1 MSKEITMSEEM
12 LISEQFSLHTQLAND
27 CIELAEFP
35 LCKLL
40 LCNDSA
46 YPWFILVPK
55 VDDIKDIY
63 QLDWPQ
69 QQQLLN
75 ESSLLSEL
83 LMQVFNGDKMN
94 VAALGNVVEQLHVHH
109 VVRYKTDVSWPKP
122 IWGQQPLTPYSDDE
136 LLAVKDKVLPKL
148 SLILT
153 SLSTRKEKVNY
164 LNNNFQRLPLRQ
176 H

>member
-1 MSKEITMSEEM
+1 MTDEKAET
-12 LISEQFSLHTQLAND
+12 FTLHPQLAKD
-27 CIELAEFP
+27 CFELADLP

-55 VDDIKDIY
+55 VCDITDIY
-63 QLDWPQ
+63 QLDWQQ

-83 LMQVFNGDKMN
+83 VIQVFVGDKMN

-109 VVRYKTDVSWPKP
+109 VVRYKSDVSWPKP
-122 IWGQQPLTPYSDDE
+122 IWGQQPLTPYTETE
-136 LLAVKDKVLPKL
+136 LAALKDKVLPKL
-148 SLILT
+148 AIVLESI
-153 SLSTRKEKVNY
+153 SG
-164 LNNNFQRLPLRQ
+164 
-176 H
+176 

>member
-1 MSKEITMSEEM
+1 MSEQ
-12 LISEQFSLHTQLAND
+12 LTPFSLHPQLAND
-27 CIELAEFP
+27 CFELADLP

-55 VDDIKDIY
+55 VSDITDIY
-63 QLDWPQ
+63 QLDWQQ

-83 LMQVFNGDKMN
+83 LMQVFTGDKMN

-122 IWGQQPLTPYSDDE
+122 IWGQQPLTPYTNDE
-136 LLAVKDKVLPKL
+136 LVTIKETLLPKVA
-148 SLILT
+148 LILT
-153 SLSTRKEKVNY
+153 SL
-164 LNNNFQRLPLRQ
+164 
-176 H
+176 

>member
-1 MSKEITMSEEM
+1 MTEQKAEIFT
-12 LISEQFSLHTQLAND
+12 LHPQLAKD
-27 CIELAEFP
+27 CFELADLP

-55 VDDIKDIY
+55 VNDITDIY
-63 QLDWPQ
+63 QLDWQQ

-83 LMQVFNGDKMN
+83 VMQAFAGDKMN

-109 VVRYKTDVSWPKP
+109 VVRYKNDVSWPKP
-122 IWGQQPLTPYSDDE
+122 IWGQQPLTPYTEVE
-136 LLAVKDKVLPKL
+136 LAALKDKVLPKL
-148 SLILT
+148 AIVLESI
-153 SLSTRKEKVNY
+153 SG
-164 LNNNFQRLPLRQ
+164 
-176 H
+176 

>member
-1 MSKEITMSEEM
+1 MSDSKE
-12 LISEQFSLHTQLAND
+12 FSLHPQLAMD
-27 CIELAEFP
+27 CVELADFP

-55 VDDIKDIY
+55 VADISEVF
-63 QLDWPQ
+63 QLEWEQ

-83 LMQVFNGDKMN
+83 LMQVFAGDKMN

-109 VVRYKTDVSWPKP
+109 VVRFKDDAQWPKP
-122 IWGQQPLTPYSDDE
+122 IWGQQALTPYSDE
-136 LLAVKDKVLPKL
+136 EVTALKEKLLPQLAVTFTDK
-148 SLILT
+148 
-153 SLSTRKEKVNY
+153 
-164 LNNNFQRLPLRQ
+164 
-176 H
+176 

>member
-1 MSKEITMSEEM
+1 MPEKTTISQEEQV
-12 LISEQFSLHTQLAND
+12 SEQFNLHPQLAKD
-27 CIELAEFP
+27 CFELAELP

-55 VDDIKDIY
+55 VNDITDIY
-63 QLDWPQ
+63 QLDWQQ

-83 LMQVFNGDKMN
+83 LMQVFSGDKMN
-94 VAALGNVVEQLHVHH
+94 VAALGNVVEQLHMHH
-109 VVRYKTDVSWPKP
+109 VVRYKDDVSWPKP
-122 IWGQQPLTPYSDDE
+122 IWGQQPLTPYSSDE
-136 LLAVKDKVLPKL
+136 LMSLKEKLLPKL

-153 SLSTRKEKVNY
+153 SL
-164 LNNNFQRLPLRQ
+164 
-176 H
+176 

>member
-1 MSKEITMSEEM
+1 MSEKQT
-12 LISEQFSLHTQLAND
+12 IQTSTEQKSTFILHSQLAND
-27 CIELAEFP
+27 CYELADLP

-55 VDDIKDIY
+55 INDVTDIY
-63 QLDWPQ
+63 QLDWQQ

-83 LMQVFNGDKMN
+83 LMQVFSGDKMN
-94 VAALGNVVEQLHVHH
+94 VAALGNVVEQLHIHH
-109 VVRYKTDVSWPKP
+109 VVRFKTDDSWPKP
-122 IWGQQPLTPYSDDE
+122 IWGQQALTSYSTE
-136 LLAVKDKVLPKL
+136 ALTSLKEMLLPKL
-148 SLILT
+148 EVIF
-153 SLSTRKEKVNY
+153 ST
-164 LNNNFQRLPLRQ
+164 

>member
-1 MSKEITMSEEM
+1 MSEKAMSEKAMSEEM
-12 LISEQFSLHTQLAND
+12 TLSADFNLHPQLAQD
-27 CIELAEFP
+27 CYELADLP

-55 VDDIKDIY
+55 VNDITDIY
-63 QLDWPQ
+63 QLDWQQ

-109 VVRYKTDVSWPKP
+109 VVRYKADVSWPKP
-122 IWGQQPLTPYSDDE
+122 IWGQQPLTPYTDDE
-136 LLAVKDKVLPKL
+136 LASLKEQLMPKL
-148 SLILT
+148 ATVLT
-153 SLSTRKEKVNY
+153 S
-164 LNNNFQRLPLRQ
+164 F
-176 H
+176 

>member
-1 MSKEITMSEEM
+1 MSKNVTAT
-12 LISEQFSLHTQLAND
+12 EQTTTFTLHPQLAKD
-27 CIELAEFP
+27 CFELADLP

-55 VDDIKDIY
+55 VNDITDIY
-63 QLDWPQ
+63 QLDWQQ

-83 LMQVFNGDKMN
+83 VMQVFVGDKMN

-109 VVRYKTDVSWPKP
+109 VVRFKNDVSWPKP
-122 IWGQQPLTPYSDDE
+122 IWGQQPLTPYTDME
-136 LLAVKDKVLPKL
+136 LAVLKDKVLPKL
-148 SLILT
+148 AVVLDSI
-153 SLSTRKEKVNY
+153 SN
-164 LNNNFQRLPLRQ
+164 
-176 H
+176 

>member
-1 MSKEITMSEEM
+1 MT
-12 LISEQFSLHTQLAND
+12 EQTAETFTLHPQLAKD
-27 CIELAEFP
+27 CFELAEFP

-55 VDDIKDIY
+55 VDDITDIY
-63 QLDWPQ
+63 QLDWQQ

-83 LMQVFNGDKMN
+83 VMQVFIGYKMN

-109 VVRYKTDVSWPKP
+109 VVRFKNDASWPKP
-122 IWGQQPLTPYSDDE
+122 IWGQQPLTPYTEIELDE
-136 LLAVKDKVLPKL
+136 LKAKVLPKL
-148 SLILT
+148 AIIFET
-153 SLSTRKEKVNY
+153 V
-164 LNNNFQRLPLRQ
+164 
-176 H
+176 